1 MTPPCCAVAVHHPR
15 TASTRWCGTGSRTA
29 NVAPPPARGLT
40 SIRPSWALM
49 ILRTIASPSPDPL
62 GLVVK
67 NGLNNWSVTS
77 TGTPGP
83 SSATSTVT

>member
-1 MTPPCCAVAVHHPR
+1 
-15 TASTRWCGTGSRTA
+15 
-29 NVAPPPARGLT
+29 
-40 SIRPSWALM
+40 M

-67 NGLNNWSVTS
+67 KGLNNWSVTS

-83 SSATSTVT
+83 SSETWTVT